1 MSAIYIKQGTREYR
15 NANIALFASGFVTFA
30 NLYNLQPLLP
40 KLSEE
45 FNITPAT
52 ASLAL
57 SVSTFSLA
65 LFMLIAGS
73 LSEVWGRRQV
83 MIIGM
88 GAASLLVVI
97 TAFSSSFEMLLV
109 LRFIL
114 GIALACVPS
123 IAMAYLGEEI
133 EPNSLGVAM
142 GIYISGN
149 SLGALFG
156 RLVSGLV
163 ASLTNWHVAILV
175 TSALSVIAAI
185 VFIKLLPP
193 SRNFVPR
200 KLQFSSLLYS
210 LTGHLKDPV
219 MLSLYCLGAILLGS
233 NVALYNYIGFRLI
246 EPPYSLNETVVSF
259 IFILFLFGTISSVVT
274 SRLSIRLGKGK
285 TLVCAFVLMAIGAIM
300 TLSTPLWLIIAGVSI
315 TTFGFFGAH
324 TIASGWVGI
333 RATHD
338 RAQASS
344 LYLFFYYGISGV
356 TGTVGGVFWS
366 SGGWT
371 GVVTMLVSLC
381 IVSLI
386 IVFLLLQ
393 AVRRYPIEKPF

>member
-1 MSAIYIKQGTREYR
+1 MCKPHTGRRVLTYGFNLYYARFPGIR

-45 FNITPAT
+45 FDITPAT

-88 GAASLLVVI
+88 GAASVLVLI
-97 TAFSSSFEMLLV
+97 TSFSSSFEMLLV

-163 ASLTNWHVAILV
+163 ASRSNWHIAIY
-175 TSALSVIAAI
+175 
-185 VFIKLLPP
+185 
-193 SRNFVPR
+193 
-200 KLQFSSLLYS
+200 LQ
-210 LTGHLKDPV
+210 
-219 MLSLYCLGAILLGS
+219 
-233 NVALYNYIGFRLI
+233 
-246 EPPYSLNETVVSF
+246 
-259 IFILFLFGTISSVVT
+259 
-274 SRLSIRLGKGK
+274 
-285 TLVCAFVLMAIGAIM
+285 
-300 TLSTPLWLIIAGVSI
+300 
-315 TTFGFFGAH
+315 
-324 TIASGWVGI
+324 
-333 RATHD
+333 RA
-338 RAQASS
+338 
-344 LYLFFYYGISGV
+344 V
-356 TGTVGGVFWS
+356 
-366 SGGWT
+366 
-371 GVVTMLVSLC
+371 
-381 IVSLI
+381 
-386 IVFLLLQ
+386 
-393 AVRRYPIEKPF
+393 